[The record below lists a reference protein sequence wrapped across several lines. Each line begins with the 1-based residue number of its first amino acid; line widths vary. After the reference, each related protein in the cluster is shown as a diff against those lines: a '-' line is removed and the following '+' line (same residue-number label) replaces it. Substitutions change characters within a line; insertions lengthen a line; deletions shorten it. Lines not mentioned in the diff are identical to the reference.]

1 MFIIVAGGGRVGSQL
16 ASLLIQAGHKTR
28 LIENRPSALDR
39 MHLEIPTEA
48 IFVGDPTLPSTLNE
62 AGLEQADV
70 LAAVLSDDAHNLA
83 LSSFAKFHYNVPR
96 VIARINNPRNGWL
109 FTETM
114 GVDVALNQA
123 DLIASIIQE
132 EMSLG
137 DMMTLL
143 KLRRGQ
149 YSLVEEK
156 IPEKARAIHFAIK
169 DLDLPE
175 NCVVA
180 AIIREGKLIVPR
192 GISTIEAGDE
202 VLAITDPPGQQR
214 LQLLFAEPDDH

>member
-192 GISTIEAGDE
+192 GITTIEAGDE

>member
-1 MFIIVAGGGRVGSQL
+1 MFVIVAGGGRVGSQL
-16 ASLLIQAGHKTR
+16 ANLLLQAGYKTR
-28 LIENRPSALDR
+28 LIENRPNALER
-39 MHLEIPTEA
+39 IHLEIPTEA
-48 IFVGDPTLPSTLNE
+48 IFIGDPTLPSTLDE
-62 AGLEQADV
+62 AGLRQADV
-70 LAAVLSDDAHNLA
+70 LAAVLSEDAHNLA

-114 GVDVALNQA
+114 GVDVALSQA

-156 IPEKARAIHFAIK
+156 ISDKASSIHVAIK

-180 AIIREGKLIVPR
+180 AIIRNGKLIVPR
-192 GISTIEAGDE
+192 GITTIESGDE
-202 VLAITDPPGQQR
+202 VLAITDPQGQQH
-214 LQLLFAEPDDH
+214 LQLLFAASEDD

>member
-28 LIENRPSALDR
+28 LIENRASALDR

-156 IPEKARAIHFAIK
+156 ILEKARAIHIAIK

-180 AIIREGKLIVPR
+180 AIIRDGKLIVPR
-192 GISTIEAGDE
+192 GITTIEAGDE

-214 LQLLFAEPDDH
+214 LQLLFAEPDES